1 MPSQRLKEKA
11 NEKRS
16 LPPGE
21 KLFYSIGEVAELS
34 GLKPHVIRYWEKRFR
49 SISPK
54 KGMGGKRLYR
64 EKDLQ
69 EVLTLK
75 KLLYEEQY
83 TLEGAKEIIRGLKEA
98 EDSTPEREREHEAA
112 RLRELL
118 REVRRDLEALRKELA
133 G

>member
-1 MPSQRLKEKA
+1 MPSQQTKEK
-11 NEKRS
+11 KT
-16 LPPGE
+16 E

-34 GLKPHVIRYWEKRFR
+34 GLKPHVIRYWETKFR
-49 SISPK
+49 SITPK
-54 KGMGGKRLYR
+54 KSMGGKRLYR
-64 EKDLQ
+64 EKDLK

-83 TLEGAKEIIRGLKEA
+83 TLDGAKEIIRGLKEA
-98 EDSTPEREREHEAA
+98 EDCKPTDTGEVA

-118 REVRRDLEALRKELA
+118 REVRKDLAEIKRGL